1 MRHTNPKTKR
11 IYQFGM
17 TVQVREA
24 FEKSNEKACGGKR
37 LLRFYDVLPVS
48 DEEGK
53 EAVAK

>member
-11 IYQFGM
+11 IYQLGM

-24 FEKSNEKACGGKR
+24 FEKSNEKAYGGKR

-48 DEEGK
+48 DGGGK
-53 EAVAK
+53 RSRR